1 MAGPLSKNTQEKMFR
16 KSALDRLSSPEQLD
30 MMVRITSPA
39 GWVALTAL
47 IGLIVVAIMW
57 SIFGSIPTKV
67 IGSAMLI
74 KTGGVVEVSARSSG
88 LITDVSVR
96 AGDMVKRGQ
105 KIARIAQPDLL
116 EQFNSLKARKAEL
129 LTKSQMSQALLQQ
142 KRETLKS
149 DNEALRRRLDDQR
162 DLLKDGLITRQ
173 SLLTTQQQLEQNAA
187 ALKELGLRKV
197 DIELELAQIERNLD
211 SIKVRLKLST
221 DVISPYSGRVLE
233 VKLDENS
240 IVQAGSSILN
250 MELAGDSIKEL
261 EVIVFVSSLDGKK
274 VKPGMDI
281 FISPSTIKREEYGYM
296 VGKVTAVAEFPSTSQ
311 GMMRILQNQQ
321 LVQQLSAGAAP
332 IQINA
337 DLTPDAGATSGYK
350 WTSPG
355 GPPVLIQSGTLGTA
369 NISIRSQ
376 RPISLVIPMLRE
388 FVGV

>member
-1 MAGPLSKNTQEKMFR
+1 MAGPPSKNIQEKLFR

-30 MMVRITSPA
+30 LMVRITSPA

-57 SIFGSIPTKV
+57 GIFGNIPTKV

-129 LTKSQMSQALLQQ
+129 LNKSQMSDSLLRQ
-142 KRETLKS
+142 KRGTLKFNS
-149 DNEALRRRLDDQR
+149 EVLRRRLDDQNG
-162 DLLKDGLITRQ
+162 LLKDGLITRQ
-173 SLLTTQQQLEQNAA
+173 SVLTTQQQLEENAA
-187 ALKELGLRKV
+187 ALKELDLRKV
-197 DIELELAQIERNLD
+197 DIELELVQIERNLD
-211 SIKVRLKLST
+211 SVKVRLKLST

-233 VKLDENS
+233 IKLDENS

-250 MELAGDSIKEL
+250 MELAGDSIKDL
-261 EVIVFVSSLDGKK
+261 EVVVFVSSLDGKK

-281 FISPSTIKREEYGYM
+281 FISPSTIKREDYGYM

-369 NISIRSQ
+369 NISVRSQ

>member
-1 MAGPLSKNTQEKMFR
+1 
-16 KSALDRLSSPEQLD
+16 
-30 MMVRITSPA
+30 
-39 GWVALTAL
+39 
-47 IGLIVVAIMW
+47 
-57 SIFGSIPTKV
+57 
-67 IGSAMLI
+67 
-74 KTGGVVEVSARSSG
+74 
-88 LITDVSVR
+88 
-96 AGDMVKRGQ
+96 MVKRGQ

-149 DNEALRRRLDDQR
+149 DNEALRRRLDDQG

-250 MELAGDSIKEL
+250 MELAGDSIKDL

>member
-1 MAGPLSKNTQEKMFR
+1 MAGPPSKNIQEKLFR

-30 MMVRITSPA
+30 LMVRITSPA
-39 GWVALTAL
+39 GWFALLAL

-57 SIFGSIPTKV
+57 GIFGNIPTKV

-74 KTGGVVEVSARSSG
+74 KTGGVVEVSARSNG

-129 LTKSQMSQALLQQ
+129 LNKSQIGASLLRQ
-142 KRETLKS
+142 KRETLKFN
-149 DNEALRRRLDDQR
+149 NEVLRRRLDDQNG
-162 DLLKDGLITRQ
+162 LLEDGLITRQ
-173 SLLTTQQQLEQNAA
+173 SVLTTQQQLRENAA
-187 ALKELGLRKV
+187 ALKELDLRQV
-197 DIELELAQIERNLD
+197 DIELELAQLERNLD
-211 SIKVRLKLST
+211 SVKVRLKLST

-233 VKLDENS
+233 IKLDENS

-250 MELAGDSIKEL
+250 MELAGNSIKDL
-261 EVIVFVSSLDGKK
+261 EVVVFVSSLDGKK

-281 FISPSTIKREEYGYM
+281 FISPSTIKREDYGYM
-296 VGKVTAVAEFPSTSQ
+296 VGKVTAVSEFPSTSQ

-337 DLTPDAGATSGYK
+337 DLTPDPDATSGYK

-355 GPPVLIQSGTLGTA
+355 GPPVLIQSGTLGMA
-369 NISIRSQ
+369 NISVRSQ

>member
-1 MAGPLSKNTQEKMFR
+1 MAGPPSKNIQEKLFR

-30 MMVRITSPA
+30 LMVRITSPA
-39 GWVALTAL
+39 GWIALTAL

-57 SIFGSIPTKV
+57 GIFGNIPTKV

-129 LTKSQMSQALLQQ
+129 LNKSQMSDSLLRQ
-142 KRETLKS
+142 KRETLKFN
-149 DNEALRRRLDDQR
+149 NEVLRRRLDDQNG
-162 DLLKDGLITRQ
+162 LLRDGLITRQ
-173 SLLTTQQQLEQNAA
+173 SVLTTQQQLEENAA
-187 ALKELGLRKV
+187 ALKELDLRKV
-197 DIELELAQIERNLD
+197 DIELELVQIERNLD
-211 SIKVRLKLST
+211 SVKVRLKLST

-233 VKLDENS
+233 IKLDENS

-250 MELAGDSIKEL
+250 MELAGDSIKDL
-261 EVIVFVSSLDGKK
+261 EVVVFVSSLDGKK

-281 FISPSTIKREEYGYM
+281 FISPSTIKREDYGYM

-369 NISIRSQ
+369 NISVRSQ